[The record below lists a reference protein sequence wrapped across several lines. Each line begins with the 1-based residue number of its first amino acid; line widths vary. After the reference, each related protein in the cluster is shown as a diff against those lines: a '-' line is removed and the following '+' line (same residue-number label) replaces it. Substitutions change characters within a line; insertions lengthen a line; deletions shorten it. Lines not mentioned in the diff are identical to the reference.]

1 MAKKVSTL
9 SRTFKI
15 FRTALWTCFI
25 GGIIGTA
32 TLFTLIYMGVFGD
45 LPTFE
50 AIENPES
57 SIATEIISEDGVVIG
72 RIWQNENRTPV
83 KYSELSPHLINAL
96 IATEDERFYE
106 HSGIDFRSTARAVV
120 FMGKKGGASTLT
132 QQLAKLLFTRDP
144 SQNKIER
151 VIQKLKEWIIAI
163 QLERNYTKEEII
175 MMYFNQYD
183 FLYNAFGVKNAALTY
198 FNCLPSDLKIE
209 EAAVLVG
216 MAKNP
221 IVYNPIRNPKN
232 STARRNQ
239 VFRQM
244 QRNDLLTREEAD
256 SLCALPLTTD
266 FRMQT
271 HNRGLAQ

>member
-1 MAKKVSTL
+1 
-9 SRTFKI
+9 
-15 FRTALWTCFI
+15 
-25 GGIIGTA
+25 
-32 TLFTLIYMGVFGD
+32 MGVFGD

-163 QLERNYTKEEII
+163 QLERNYTK
-175 MMYFNQYD
+175 
-183 FLYNAFGVKNAALTY
+183 
-198 FNCLPSDLKIE
+198 
-209 EAAVLVG
+209 
-216 MAKNP
+216 
-221 IVYNPIRNPKN
+221 
-232 STARRNQ
+232 
-239 VFRQM
+239 
-244 QRNDLLTREEAD
+244 
-256 SLCALPLTTD
+256 
-266 FRMQT
+266 
-271 HNRGLAQ
+271 